1 IIMALTGKDTKFYVA
16 RTKESSNEDSLVR
29 TNTFNG
35 MPSSVTEFG
44 QADAY
49 DDFETAKGTAQW
61 MNAAPPFIKQDYDY
75 YVIQKD
81 EDSFRLDE
89 NGEVVTE
96 EVVPEEDAPVKEEPA
111 E

>member
-1 IIMALTGKDTKFYVA
+1 MAFIGKDTKYFVA

-29 TNTFNG
+29 TNTYTGFPGGVND
-35 MPSSVTEFG
+35 FG
-44 QADAY
+44 SADAY
-49 DDFETAKGTAQW
+49 DTFEVAKSTAAW
-61 MNAAPPFIKQDYDY
+61 MNSAPPFIKQDYDY

-81 EDSFRLDE
+81 EEAFRLDE

>member
-1 IIMALTGKDTKFYVA
+1 MAKFIGKDTKFFVA

-29 TNTFNG
+29 TNAFNG

-89 NGEVVTE
+89 NGDKVETLPEVTE
-96 EVVPEEDAPVKEEPA
+96 PA
-111 E
+111 Q

>member
-1 IIMALTGKDTKFYVA
+1 MALTGKDTKYFVA
-16 RTKESSNEDSLVR
+16 RTKESSNEDSLIR
-29 TNTFNG
+29 TNTFTG
-35 MPSSVTEFG
+35 LPSGVNEFG

-49 DDFETAKGTAQW
+49 DAFETAKSTAQW
-61 MNAAPPFIKQDYDY
+61 LNAAPPFIKQDYDY

-89 NGEVVTE
+89 NGDKVETLPEVT
-96 EVVPEEDAPVKEEPA
+96 EPA